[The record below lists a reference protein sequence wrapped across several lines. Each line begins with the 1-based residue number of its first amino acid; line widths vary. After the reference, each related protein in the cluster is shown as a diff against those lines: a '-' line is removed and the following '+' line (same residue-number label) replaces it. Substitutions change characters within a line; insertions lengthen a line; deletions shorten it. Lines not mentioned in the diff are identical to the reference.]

1 MSDAAVDFDAEVES
15 HLFAQLGE
23 MGDLVERERQELL
36 SAEAGVD
43 AHDEDVVQ
51 HGENFD
57 EGIDGGG
64 GVEDDAGEHTV
75 MHDLL
80 QSAMEVA
87 ADLLVDAH
95 QVGPGF
101 GEVGDEGVGVFD
113 HHVAVEGQPGD
124 GAEGLD
130 HGRPEGDVGHEV
142 AVHDVDVEEGGSAA
156 FGRGDLVGEMGEV
169 RGEDGCGQFDHEGVL
184 LGTAGCEFISVE
196 REAQGAG
203 TTADIQDR
211 KGGGGLGT
219 VFCGTGM
226 TMETT
231 GLSAEETAKLTPAM
245 RQYFA
250 AKEQFPDCLMFCRI
264 GDFYELFYEDA
275 ILVAR
280 ELQLTLT
287 ARDREKKQPMCGVPY
302 HAAEAYLQRLLRMG
316 YKIALCEQMED
327 PKLTKTVVRREV
339 TRVLTPGTSL
349 DPALGAEQSN
359 YLASV
364 AALGEGAACAYG
376 LALLDLSTGE
386 FRATEFV
393 GAGAWGLLG
402 DELGR
407 VRPAELLYGQG
418 LVGGSSLSG
427 NLGLG
432 KTHVSESRHGAP
444 DSGASAGMHE
454 ETWQSCFEG
463 IRTKTPLEEWVF
475 TAEYAMPLVR
485 NHFKVHSLDGMGLGG
500 HEAAVAAAGA
510 LLHYMRQTKQ
520 GGLEHVDGL
529 RFYERS
535 SSLELDAVSVR
546 NLELVEPLFSGESA
560 QTTLFYTLDACC
572 TPMGKRLLRA
582 SLLRPFRGVAEIE
595 ARLEAVGEAAASLR
609 KREELRRSMDGV
621 LDLERLLGRVA
632 ADSAGPREVMALAK
646 TLGCLPGV
654 VAAVRAFEA
663 RRWKELGGA
672 DGILA
677 GAGEQPTL
685 RDETAKDGP
694 PGCSDGL
701 PGSSGVDTLEDLH
714 EMIVRTIVE
723 EPPVSLGEGG
733 AIREGVDAELDELRE
748 LGRSGRQAL
757 AAIEERERART
768 GIGSLK
774 VRFNNVFGYYLE
786 VTKANAKA
794 VPADYER
801 KQTLVN
807 AERFTTPELKEYE
820 TKILTAQERSGEIE
834 RRIFAELRRQLLEAA
849 GRMRET
855 ARKVAE
861 IDLMACF
868 AHLAAL
874 RGWVR
879 PRVEESGRLEFVQA
893 RHPVVERRLE
903 ESGGGR
909 FVPNSVYLDAGS
921 IDPPGHLR
929 ESGGPAVLLITGPN
943 MGGKSTYLR
952 MAALL
957 VVMAQM
963 GCFVPAESMRLGL
976 VDRIYTRIGASD
988 NVARGRSTFMVEMT
1002 ETAAILNT
1010 ATNRSL
1016 VLLDEMGRGTATYDG
1031 LSLAWATVEHLH
1043 DRIGARTLFATHYHE
1058 LTLLAER
1065 LARLT
1070 NLRVTVKETAGGIVF
1085 LHTVEAGPASKSYG
1099 IEVARL
1105 AGLPG
1110 AVIARAR
1117 EVLKVHERAETQQ
1130 VREAS
1135 PAAAQMQMTMFTP
1148 LSQRIVDRLA
1158 EADVDGLTPREAL
1171 SLLAELQK
1179 ELKG

>member
-1 MSDAAVDFDAEVES
+1 
-15 HLFAQLGE
+15 
-23 MGDLVERERQELL
+23 
-36 SAEAGVD
+36 
-43 AHDEDVVQ
+43 
-51 HGENFD
+51 
-57 EGIDGGG
+57 
-64 GVEDDAGEHTV
+64 
-75 MHDLL
+75 
-80 QSAMEVA
+80 
-87 ADLLVDAH
+87 
-95 QVGPGF
+95 
-101 GEVGDEGVGVFD
+101 
-113 HHVAVEGQPGD
+113 
-124 GAEGLD
+124 
-130 HGRPEGDVGHEV
+130 
-142 AVHDVDVEEGGSAA
+142 
-156 FGRGDLVGEMGEV
+156 
-169 RGEDGCGQFDHEGVL
+169 
-184 LGTAGCEFISVE
+184 
-196 REAQGAG
+196 
-203 TTADIQDR
+203 
-211 KGGGGLGT
+211 
-219 VFCGTGM
+219 
-226 TMETT
+226 METT
-231 GLSAEETAKLTPAM
+231 ANLASEAAGLTPVM

-250 AKEQFPDCLMFCRI
+250 AKQQHPDCLMFCRI

-275 ILVAR
+275 ILVSR

-302 HAAEAYLQRLLRMG
+302 HAAEIYLQKLLRLG

-327 PKLTKTVVRREV
+327 PKQTKTIVRREV
-339 TRVLTPGTSL
+339 TRVLTPGTAL
-349 DPALGAEQSN
+349 DPTLGAEQSN
-359 YLASV
+359 YLVSV
-364 AALGEGAACAYG
+364 CVLGNGAAQVCG
-376 LALLDLSTGE
+376 SALLDLSTGE
-386 FRATEFV
+386 FRATEFSGV
-393 GAGAWGLLG
+393 NAWALLV

-407 VRPAELLYGQG
+407 LRPVELLYGHG
-418 LVGGSSLSG
+418 LLGGV
-427 NLGLG
+427 NLAGEDA
-432 KTHVSESRHGAP
+432 SETA
-444 DSGASAGMHE
+444 AGID
-454 ETWQSCFEG
+454 G
-463 IRTKTPLEEWVF
+463 IRTKTALEEWVF
-475 TAEYAMPLVR
+475 TTEYAVPLVR

-500 HEAAVAAAGA
+500 HEAAAVAAGA

-535 SSLELDAVSVR
+535 NCLELDAVSVR

-560 QTTLFYTLDACC
+560 QTTLFYTMNACC

-582 SLLRPFRGVAEIE
+582 WLLRPANGLGEIE
-595 ARLEAVGEAAASLR
+595 ARLEAVGEATGDLR
-609 KREELRRSMDGV
+609 RREGLRRSIDGV

-632 ADSAGPREVMALAK
+632 LDSAGPREVMALAK

-654 VAAVRAFEA
+654 VAAVKLFDAP
-663 RRWKELGGA
+663 RWRELGV
-672 DGILA
+672 
-677 GAGEQPTL
+677 
-685 RDETAKDGP
+685 
-694 PGCSDGL
+694 S
-701 PGSSGVDTLEDLH
+701 VDPLEDLH
-714 EMIVRTIVE
+714 EIIVRTIAE
-723 EPPVSLGEGG
+723 EPPVSLADGG

-748 LGRSGRQAL
+748 LSKSGRQAL
-757 AAIEERERART
+757 AAIEERERVRT

-774 VRFNNVFGYYLE
+774 VRFNTVFGYYLE

-834 RRIFAELRRQLLEAA
+834 RRIFAELRRLLLEGA

-855 ARKVAE
+855 ARRVAE
-861 IDLMACF
+861 IDLLGCF

-879 PRVEESGRLEFVQA
+879 PQVEESGVLEFVHA
-893 RHPVVERRLE
+893 RHPVVERRME

-909 FVPNSVYLDAGS
+909 FVPNSIHLNADA
-921 IDPPGHLR
+921 
-929 ESGGPAVLLITGPN
+929 GPAVLLITGPN

-963 GCFVPAESMRLGL
+963 GCFVPAERMRLGL

-1031 LSLAWATVEHLH
+1031 LSLAWATVEYLH

-1058 LTLLAER
+1058 LTLLTER
-1065 LARLT
+1065 LERLT

-1099 IEVARL
+1099 IEVAKL
-1105 AGLPG
+1105 AGLPPG
-1110 AVIARAR
+1110 VIARAR

-1135 PAAAQMQMTMFTP
+1135 PVPQMQMTMFTP

-1158 EADVDGLTPREAL
+1158 ETDVDGLTPREAL
-1171 SLLAELQK
+1171 NLLAELQR